1 MLAIKIKS
9 LREGFNKKT
18 KQNMDMSIFGS
29 DPPTPQIWIKQKK
42 DMLFFGLFSSFGS
55 KKIF

>member
-18 KQNMDMSIFGS
+18 KQNMDISIFGS
-29 DPPTPQIWIKQKK
+29 DPPAHPPNMDKTKK
-42 DMLFFGLFSSFGS
+42 DMLFFGFLAHLEQ
-55 KKIF
+55 KKI